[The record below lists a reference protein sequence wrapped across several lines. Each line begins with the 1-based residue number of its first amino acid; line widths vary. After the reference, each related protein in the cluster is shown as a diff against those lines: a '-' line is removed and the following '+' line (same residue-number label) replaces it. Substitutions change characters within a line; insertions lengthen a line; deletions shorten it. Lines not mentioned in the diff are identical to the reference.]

1 MIVNRAIIQEIE
13 ENRRKFIPEDLK
25 KYLIFT
31 YSKEPFDKVY
41 SEQDLYNNINRD
53 LDDYKSGKLD
63 ILPKSLA
70 DRRKVEIEELKH
82 LYYEKCHEI
91 RGLSQY
97 VDDLEQ
103 ILLEHNIE
111 SDKMKENRIALISI

>member
-41 SEQDLYNNINRD
+41 SEQDLYNNINWD
-53 LDDYKSGKLD
+53 LDDYKSG
-63 ILPKSLA
+63 
-70 DRRKVEIEELKH
+70 
-82 LYYEKCHEI
+82 
-91 RGLSQY
+91 
-97 VDDLEQ
+97 
-103 ILLEHNIE
+103 
-111 SDKMKENRIALISI
+111 